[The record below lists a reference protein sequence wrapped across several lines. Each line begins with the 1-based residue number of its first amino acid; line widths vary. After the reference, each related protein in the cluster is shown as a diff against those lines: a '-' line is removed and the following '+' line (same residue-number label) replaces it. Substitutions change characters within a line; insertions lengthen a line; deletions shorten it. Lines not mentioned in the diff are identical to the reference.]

1 MDFSQIKQDEMPFC
15 QANKMK
21 NTKPGHLQIQKSITY
36 ITLITLN
43 FFEVVVVKTF
53 YNIFL

>member
-43 FFEVVVVKTF
+43 FFEVLVVKTF